1 LIIGSEIALVTV
13 LFLYLFFKKKEIKKR
28 TTMKRLIQT
37 MAIVAFLAVAMT
49 SCEDAGLGVIE
60 VRFENISSYDLENV
74 QVHGEDIGT
83 LTTGERTDYE
93 VYEYI
98 SMHNDRPTTSISAMI
113 QEIKLHN
120 NNYQMMFC
128 GVGDYDDL
136 EGMQLES
143 GKYTITIDVQEAKAE
158 QSISGALYIDIIED

>member
-1 LIIGSEIALVTV
+1 
-13 LFLYLFFKKKEIKKR
+13 
-28 TTMKRLIQT
+28 MKRLIHT
-37 MAIVAFLAVAMT
+37 MAIVAFLAVTMT
-49 SCEDAGLGVIE
+49 SCEDAGLGVLE

-98 SMHNDRPTTSISAMI
+98 SMDNNRPTTSISAMI
-113 QEIKLHN
+113 QEVKLYN
-120 NNYQMMFC
+120 NNYQIMFC
-128 GVGDYDDL
+128 GIGDPSL